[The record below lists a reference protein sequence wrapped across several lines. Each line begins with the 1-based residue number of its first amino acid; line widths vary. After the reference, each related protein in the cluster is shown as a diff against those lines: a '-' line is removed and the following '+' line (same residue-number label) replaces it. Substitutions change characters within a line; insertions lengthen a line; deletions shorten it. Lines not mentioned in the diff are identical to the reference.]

1 MANAQMTQKEMYAF
15 IAEQLADNAEV
26 VAFCNKKIKQITD
39 RKVSPRK
46 VNPEV
51 QERRDNIKNYLET
64 LGKAA
69 TVKDIAEALGYT
81 SPQVSG
87 AIRGLV
93 NAGNVEVIE
102 PEQKSKPKTY
112 AFKAAETDVENF

>member
-26 VAFCNKKIKQITD
+26 VAFCEKKIKQITD
-39 RKVSPRK
+39 RKVTPRK

-64 LGKAA
+64 LGKAT

-93 NAGNVEVIE
+93 NAGTIEVIE

-112 AFKAAETDVENF
+112 AFKGDVENF